1 MISKNVTLWKPKQH
15 FKDETRVNFFVMSSI
30 ESNNISVCTKNPTRG
45 HCNFNLFV
53 LYGMFTHSLFSG
65 ATAINGVRSI

>member
-1 MISKNVTLWKPKQH
+1 MSRCGNPSNILKMRQELI
-15 FKDETRVNFFVMSSI
+15 FFVMSSI

>member
-1 MISKNVTLWKPKQH
+1 MSRCGNPSNILKIRQELI
-15 FKDETRVNFFVMSSI
+15 FFVMSSI